1 MSPIDRTLIV
11 SVIGIRSL
19 IFSATG
25 PPGAMCIM
33 RNEMRLIP
41 TRIGTAPT
49 SRRTMYRSI
58 AIASRPDPVLLEPR
72 RDVPLD
78 EVVRDAGRGR
88 PDPPETVL
96 DHRQRLG
103 DEKEDGRA

>member
-1 MSPIDRTLIV
+1 
-11 SVIGIRSL
+11 
-19 IFSATG
+19 
-25 PPGAMCIM
+25 M

-58 AIASRPDPVLLEPR
+58 VIASRPDPVFLQGR
-72 RDVPLD
+72 GDVPLD
-78 EVVRDAGRGR
+78 EVIRDPGRGR
-88 PDPPETVL
+88 HDPAETVL

-103 DEKEDGRA
+103 DEKEDVRLLLGQDLLDPVVRLLPFREGDGAAALVRQG